1 MRIRATAGAVA
12 MATVLMIPVCG
23 GRAAAAPAP
32 VEYSSGGAFSTCEDS
47 SCNAYFSA
55 DTADSPP
62 GYREGFSW
70 YSQAWPLLA
79 EPIDG
84 LQIGLSSTWISPNN
98 VNQPTSVQRA
108 FCAKSKFD
116 DMRDG
121 SWWGYFQTIEGSLG
135 WWASTKFRT
144 VMPKYAMNG
153 TPDCYNTMYS
163 SPGWTFDDTRPVR
176 RSETAL
182 VQFSNR
188 LLVPPDGMPLTPASS
203 GGYLGTAWMSL
214 PLPSPGRAIGA
225 GPSGNRAWTLFINA
239 DNFNGP
245 VTYWLPKAWSTVT
258 DGTRTLKGLGL
269 DTSEGFV
276 DGFAS
281 EWNSVPFMTQTDAK
295 GTVFTKVPPTAF
307 PIDSKVRTIFTRDA
321 QAHSAGAIA
330 DRLSAWMAGKGLT
343 PMDFDESGA
352 SPELFTTGGQTFYQE
367 GDRLPDLLSTVKLQ
381 SFDGGSAYGLQWAD
395 QQVIGHLPGTF
406 KKVGRTRVAVPES
419 AVPSA
424 LAAATFEYSPDP
436 AFTYSSPS
444 WWSASKASSRD
455 YTTRLLDGSTVTY
468 HWYRF
473 VDQPAFQRLNLTQSQ
488 ATVMQRNIVRMQ
500 RAWAS
505 GTSFMA
511 PPKEGALVS
520 LDPGLLVTPPAGLEY
535 GFVPYVIA
543 QTNTK

>member
-1 MRIRATAGAVA
+1 M
-12 MATVLMIPVCG
+12 
-23 GRAAAAPAP
+23 
-32 VEYSSGGAFSTCEDS
+32 
-47 SCNAYFSA
+47 
-55 DTADSPP
+55 
-62 GYREGFSW
+62 
-70 YSQAWPLLA
+70 
-79 EPIDG
+79 
-84 LQIGLSSTWISPNN
+84 
-98 VNQPTSVQRA
+98 NQPPSVQRA

-182 VQFSNR
+182 IQFSNR

-214 PLPSPGRAIGA
+214 PLPSPGRSIGA
-225 GPSGNRAWTLFINA
+225 GPSGSRAWTLFINA

-245 VTYWLPKAWSTVT
+245 VTYWLPQAWSTVT

-281 EWNSVPFMTQTDAK
+281 EWNSVPLMTQTDAT
-295 GTVFTKVPPTAF
+295 GTVFTKVPPTTF
-307 PIDSKVRTIFTRDA
+307 PIDSKGRTIFTRDA

-330 DRLSAWMAGKGLT
+330 NRLSLWMAGRGEM
-343 PMDFDESGA
+343 PMDFDPSGA
-352 SPELFTTGGQTFYQE
+352 SPELFT
-367 GDRLPDLLSTVKLQ
+367 TVKLQ
-381 SFDGGSAYGLQWAD
+381 SFDGGSAYGLKWSD
-395 QQVIGHLPGTF
+395 QRGIGHLPGTF
-406 KKVGRTRVAVPES
+406 KKVGSTRVAVPES
-419 AVPSA
+419 TVPSA
-424 LAAATFEYSPDP
+424 LAAATFEHSPDP
-436 AFTYSSPS
+436 AFSYSSPS

-455 YTTRLLDGSTVTY
+455 YTTRLLDGSSITY
-468 HWYRF
+468 RWYRF
-473 VDQPAFQRLNLTQSQ
+473 IDQPAFQRLNLTRSQ
-488 ATVMQRNIVRMQ
+488 AAALQRNIVRMQ

-520 LDPGLLVTPPAGLEY
+520 LDPGLLVTPPVGLEY
-535 GFVPYVIA
+535 GFVPYVVR